1 MYCKGKLDVIKIM
14 KNENDD
20 NNENDSDEK
29 NITEFEM
36 VMKKNEKKLN
46 QLNFILLIM
55 MIRLCLKRKGN
66 GNSIKSF
73 Q

>member
-1 MYCKGKLDVIKIM
+1 MYCKGKLDVIKII

-36 VMKKNEKKLN
+36 VMKINEKN
-46 QLNFILLIM
+46 
-55 MIRLCLKRKGN
+55 
-66 GNSIKSF
+66 
-73 Q
+73 